1 MLTNTNVNVYTWLV
15 AIAFQGSTALEV
27 YFLGRIREDAGTRDA
42 RQRMGM
48 SRHTHRRA
56 VSAHTLNAEGL
67 SAATSTLFPTWLQKR
82 WQPVPDPPCQETEI
96 LFSEECYHPMRTNLK
111 ILTLGGSPINGPL
124 KSLFCTDKVP
134 VQSSQAPHMLSFPC
148 VLNQE

>member
-1 MLTNTNVNVYTWLV
+1 
-15 AIAFQGSTALEV
+15 
-27 YFLGRIREDAGTRDA
+27 
-42 RQRMGM
+42 MGM

-82 WQPVPDPPCQETEI
+82 WQPVSDPPGQETEI

-111 ILTLGGSPINGPL
+111 ILRLGGSPNNGPL

-148 VLNQE
+148 VFNQEQTAKINKCLRKPSNTDIETEKKVPQNKQTLFTERKKTLKIN

>member
-1 MLTNTNVNVYTWLV
+1 MLGV
-15 AIAFQGSTALEV
+15 EMP
-27 YFLGRIREDAGTRDA
+27 GREWGCHGTHT
-42 RQRMGM
+42 GGLC
-48 SRHTHRRA
+48 RHTHWMLRA
-56 VSAHTLNAEGL
+56 WVLQPL
-67 SAATSTLFPTWLQKR
+67 TLFPTWLQKR
-82 WQPVPDPPCQETEI
+82 WQPVPDPPRQETEI

-148 VLNQE
+148 VFNQEKTAKINKCLRKPSNADIETGKKSTSE